1 MVLLCSRFKMLQN
14 LWFLVFLHKSV
25 AKALVLLGLR
35 LKLLK
40 HTIVVYIILWA
51 QRVCL
56 RHSPLENLW
65 GTIAANLLREKPIG
79 FRSAM
84 LKHHLLYNPNA
95 QKSTNKCVLWVRG
108 DKKTNIQ
115 ANSKQNKSETKNENS
130 PYGFLRP
137 CTSILRLLDGKHA
150 MHASVKCTILPH
162 DFLQRK
168 GKIHETCML
177 CMFSQSSGFDMF
189 STIYG
194 IMCLSREF
202 AVMGQ
207 LAFMPR
213 SSCTHPSSCASAQ
226 GSAPST
232 TPSTAIDCSMQCSFQ
247 AGSTPRFAVTP
258 CVYSYLDLSFSQF
271 WTKT

>member
-1 MVLLCSRFKMLQN
+1 MFETLALGELMRNHCGQPVERKTYRFSLRNVEAPFVVQSKCTKINKQMCSLSPGRQKLKKNKTSLKQKKMKIRFTDIY
-14 LWFLVFLHKSV
+14 
-25 AKALVLLGLR
+25 AYLR
-35 LKLLK
+35 LFYGLS
-40 HTIVVYIILWA
+40 TETVNGTFFFYIRKWDNFA
-51 QRVCL
+51 
-56 RHSPLENLW
+56 SW
-65 GTIAANLLREKPIG
+65 F
-79 FRSAM
+79 FR
-84 LKHHLLYNPNA
+84 
-95 QKSTNKCVLWVRG
+95 
-108 DKKTNIQ
+108 
-115 ANSKQNKSETKNENS
+115 TKGE
-130 PYGFLRP
+130 
-137 CTSILRLLDGKHA
+137 
-150 MHASVKCTILPH
+150 
-162 DFLQRK
+162 
-168 GKIHETCML
+168 IHETFML